1 VVSAP
6 VVSKPW
12 RARRPGR
19 YGIVEGVIFT
29 AKPEVVGH
37 RGCGRGTSGRFRE
50 NTVESCL
57 AAVEA
62 GLTWLEIDA
71 QRTADDELVLRHD
84 WTAPDGS
91 PVLDR
96 TAADLSAQGIA
107 RLAEIFDAVP
117 ADIAIDI
124 DVKTVL
130 ADAADQKSRRTGT
143 LLATALSA
151 ESRRRRLLVTSF
163 DPGLLVAL
171 RPELPG
177 VALGLITWLHFPPQ
191 HGIPAAAGLGLDAV
205 CLHTGSMRPA
215 SAPQAGAR
223 EDPHR
228 YPTAADAVST
238 AHEAGLEVLIW
249 CPGASAA
256 ASYAAAG
263 ADALCVDDVPGTLA
277 ALAS

>member
-1 VVSAP
+1 
-6 VVSKPW
+6 
-12 RARRPGR
+12 
-19 YGIVEGVIFT
+19 VEGVIFA
-29 AKPEVVGH
+29 AKPAVVGH
-37 RGCGRGTSGRFRE
+37 RGCGRGTSGGFRE

-71 QRTADDELVLRHD
+71 QRAADDELVLRHD

-91 PVLDR
+91 RVVDR
-96 TAADLSAQGIA
+96 TVADLTAQGIA
-107 RLAEIFDAVP
+107 RLADVFAAVP
-117 ADIAIDI
+117 QEIAIDI

-130 ADAADQKSRRTGT
+130 ADAAGPKARRTGA
-143 LLATALSA
+143 LLAAALRA

-171 RPELPG
+171 RPELPQ
-177 VALGLITWLHFPPQ
+177 VALGLLTWLGFPPQ
-191 HGIPAAAGLGLDAV
+191 HGIPAASGLGLDAI

-215 SAPQAGAR
+215 ATPSDGAR
-223 EDPHR
+223 EIPHPF
-228 YPTAADAVST
+228 PTAGEAVSA
-238 AHEAGLEVLIW
+238 AHGAGLEVLIW
-249 CPGASAA
+249 CPDAGAA
-256 ASYAAAG
+256 AGYAAAG

>member
-1 VVSAP
+1 
-6 VVSKPW
+6 
-12 RARRPGR
+12 
-19 YGIVEGVIFT
+19 VEGVIFA

-37 RGCGRGTSGRFRE
+37 RGCGRGMSGGFRE

-71 QRTADDELVLRHD
+71 QRTADDDLVLRHD

-91 PVLDR
+91 RVVER

-107 RLAEIFDAVP
+107 RLADVLAAVP
-117 ADIAIDI
+117 PDIAIDI

-130 ADAADQKSRRTGT
+130 ADAADPKSRRTGA
-143 LLATALSA
+143 LLAAALGA

-171 RPELPG
+171 RPELPE
-177 VALGLITWLHFPPQ
+177 VALGLLTWLHFPPQ
-191 HGIPAAAGLGLDAV
+191 HGIPAAAGLGLDAI
-205 CLHTGSMRPA
+205 CLHTGSMRP
-215 SAPQAGAR
+215 PDMPPGGAR
-223 EDPHR
+223 EDPHPF
-228 YPTAADAVST
+228 PTAGEAVSA

-249 CPGASAA
+249 CPGAGAA

>member
-1 VVSAP
+1 
-6 VVSKPW
+6 
-12 RARRPGR
+12 
-19 YGIVEGVIFT
+19 VEGVIFA

-37 RGCGRGTSGRFRE
+37 RGCGRGMSGGFRE

-57 AAVEA
+57 AAVKA

-91 PVLDR
+91 RVVER

-107 RLAEIFDAVP
+107 RLADVLAAVP
-117 ADIAIDI
+117 PETAIDI

-130 ADAADQKSRRTGT
+130 ADAADPKSRRTGA
-143 LLATALSA
+143 LLAAALGA

-163 DPGLLVAL
+163 DPGLLVTL
-171 RPELPG
+171 RPELPE
-177 VALGLITWLHFPPQ
+177 VALGLLTWLHFPPQ
-191 HGIPAAAGLGLDAV
+191 HGIPAAAGLGLDAI

-215 SAPQAGAR
+215 DVPPGGTR
-223 EDPHR
+223 EDPHPF
-228 YPTAADAVST
+228 PTAAEAVFA

-249 CPGASAA
+249 CPGAGAA

>member
-1 VVSAP
+1 
-6 VVSKPW
+6 
-12 RARRPGR
+12 
-19 YGIVEGVIFT
+19 VIFA
-29 AKPEVVGH
+29 AKPAVVGH
-37 RGCGRGTSGRFRE
+37 RGCGRDTSCGFRE

-91 PVLDR
+91 RVVDR

-107 RLAEIFDAVP
+107 RLADVFAAVP
-117 ADIAIDI
+117 PEIAIDI

-130 ADAADQKSRRTGT
+130 ADAADPKARRTGT
-143 LLATALSA
+143 LLAAALST

-171 RPELPG
+171 RPEVPG
-177 VALGLITWLHFPPQ
+177 VALGLLTWLHFPPQ
-191 HGIPAAAGLGLDAV
+191 HGIPAAAGLGLDAI

-215 SAPQAGAR
+215 GGPGDGAG
-223 EDPHR
+223 EDRHPF
-228 YPTAADAVST
+228 PTAGEAVSA

-249 CPGASAA
+249 CPDAGAA

-277 ALAS
+277 ALASWAALAS